1 MRVYKDTLEKSR
13 VDEIVE
19 KFEGYG
25 SVLMVDV
32 EEDDDGVFLLIEF
45 NREILAFDTENQEY
59 AQTEAWTIHEGEKF
73 EFYPDDLR
81 LVSEM

>member
-13 VDEIVE
+13 IDEIVE
-19 KFEGYG
+19 KFESFG
-25 SVLMVDV
+25 SVLMVEV
-32 EEDDDGVFLLIEF
+32 EEDEAGIYFWIEF

-59 AQTEAWTIHEGEKF
+59 VVTEAWTIHEGEKF

-81 LVSEM
+81 LIAEM

>member
-19 KFEGYG
+19 KFESY
-25 SVLMVDV
+25 SIVNMALE
-32 EEDDDGVFLLIEF
+32 EEDEAGICLYIEF
-45 NREILAFDTENQEY
+45 TKEILAFDTENQEY
-59 AQTEAWTIHEGEKF
+59 VQTEAWAIHEGEKF

-81 LVSEM
+81 LIAEM

>member
-19 KFEGYG
+19 KFESY
-25 SVLMVDV
+25 SIVNMALE
-32 EEDDDGVFLLIEF
+32 EEDEADICLYIEF
-45 NREILAFDTENQEY
+45 TKEILAFDTENQEY
-59 AQTEAWTIHEGEKF
+59 VQTEAWTIHEGEKF

-81 LVSEM
+81 LIAEM

>member
-19 KFEGYG
+19 KFESFG
-25 SVLMVDV
+25 SVLMVEV
-32 EEDDDGVFLLIEF
+32 EEDDAGIYLWIEF
-45 NREILAFDTENQEY
+45 NREILAFNPEDREY
-59 AQTEAWTIHEGEKF
+59 VETEAWTIHEGEKF

-81 LVSEM
+81 LIAEM

>member
-19 KFEGYG
+19 KFESYG
-25 SVLMVDV
+25 LVLMVDK
-32 EEDDDGVFLLIEF
+32 EEDDNGIFLLIEF
-45 NREILAFDTENQEY
+45 TREILAFDTENKEY
-59 AQTEAWTIHEGEKF
+59 AYTEAWTIHEGEGF

-81 LVSEM
+81 LIAEM